1 MGGDFKLALG
11 GDEFEYLVGDDFDC
25 VTLCL
30 DLHFSFGGKCG
41 DAFAL
46 GKQADAFTDA
56 GDQAFAHAQVGV
68 FAGGE
73 GDVLVAHEV
82 GGLGGGQCHA
92 RR

>member
-1 MGGDFKLALG
+1 MGGDFNLAFG
-11 GDEFEYLVGDDFDC
+11 GDEFEHLVGDDFDC

-56 GDQAFAHAQVGV
+56 GDQSFAHAQVGV
-68 FAGGE
+68 FA
-73 GDVLVAHEV
+73 
-82 GGLGGGQCHA
+82 
-92 RR
+92 

>member
-1 MGGDFKLALG
+1 MGGDFNLALG
-11 GDEFEYLVGDDFDC
+11 GDEFEHLVGDDFNC
-25 VTLCL
+25 VALRL
-30 DLHFSFGGKCG
+30 DLDLAFGGECG

-46 GKQADAFTDA
+46 GEQAEAFGHT